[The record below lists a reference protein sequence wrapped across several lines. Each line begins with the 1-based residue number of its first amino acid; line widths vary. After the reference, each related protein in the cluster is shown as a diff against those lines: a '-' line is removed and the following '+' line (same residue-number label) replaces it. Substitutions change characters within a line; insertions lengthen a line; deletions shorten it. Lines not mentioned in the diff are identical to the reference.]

1 MNNDRAFD
9 LLEKEKLDPPEE
21 ELRCCLCDREIRLLE
36 MYFDIRGDIYCED
49 CADSEFVRIND

>member
-1 MNNDRAFD
+1 MNNNRAFD

-21 ELRCCLCDREIRLLE
+21 KLHCCLCDREIKFFE
-36 MYFDIRGDIYCED
+36 MYFDINGDIYCED